1 MPRLKQN
8 LSLTVKACNVNLV
21 QLCNRPETERNQAH
35 QNIPL
40 NLSSFG
46 GLIFS
51 VTWLLAVECDYLSG
65 FLVLTWVWPCCL
77 VTPQSLVQTLVRFN
91 LVRVSPPSSSP
102 PSIPRLK
109 FHARPPGSSS
119 VRHYSGH
126 KDLQRMLLVNTVEPR
141 PSAVSPQQHVKYV
154 LPL

>member
-1 MPRLKQN
+1 MITVPRLKQN

-35 QNIPL
+35 QNISL
-40 NLSSFG
+40 NLFSFG

-91 LVRVSPPSSSP
+91 LVRVSPPSSP
-102 PSIPRLK
+102 PPPLSLDSNSTLGLQGARLCVT
-109 FHARPPGSSS
+109 A
-119 VRHYSGH
+119 
-126 KDLQRMLLVNTVEPR
+126 LVTKTFRECF
-141 PSAVSPQQHVKYV
+141 
-154 LPL
+154 